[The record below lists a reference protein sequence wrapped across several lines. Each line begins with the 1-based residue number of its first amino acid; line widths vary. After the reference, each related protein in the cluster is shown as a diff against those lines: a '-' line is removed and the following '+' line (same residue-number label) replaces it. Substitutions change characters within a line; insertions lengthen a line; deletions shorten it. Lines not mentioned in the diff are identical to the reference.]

1 MRRGA
6 WSVVCLLVFGCVDE
20 GRPGE
25 TYIPGSGTG
34 DADDDSD
41 DDDNPDDDDAPDDDD
56 GGTSG
61 GPDDDDNGTTGDSDS
76 DPTDPTE
83 TSGEETTG
91 GDPLCYS
98 EPLDPD
104 ADVADIIGAYGG
116 ADWKDDL
123 IGAMER
129 RWPAGAYL
137 LDYQRNDSY
146 FNQFSDPN
154 SWTGMVNWLDTLVHE
169 ETHLF
174 NAYHAID
181 VGQNHALF
189 FTEDN
194 ILYLPPEQGFARSEI
209 MPLLT
214 PGAQN
219 GIYAPTYL
227 TGSQGD
233 RGFNALLDELNCY
246 ENEVPGLAVFG
257 EDFGGGVSLRDGSAA
272 FLYFMEM
279 YLRVAREDHPDFY
292 DWAQGQEVYVEAVK
306 TLWKRANFF
315 FEEVGDD
322 WPNLGIDD
330 AMYRAEAYR
339 AENIAEVEMFTG
351 VGLDDS
357 ACEIP

>member
-1 MRRGA
+1 MVA
-6 WSVVCLLVFGCVDE
+6 IAFLLAPGCGDE
-20 GRPGE
+20 TRPG
-25 TYIPGSGTG
+25 GSFVPDGGTD
-34 DADDDSD
+34 DADDDDDDTDDDEDADED
-41 DDDNPDDDDAPDDDD
+41 DDDEETSGSGPDDDDATTSDTDADPTLPDE
-56 GGTSG
+56 TSG
-61 GPDDDDNGTTGDSDS
+61 G
-76 DPTDPTE
+76 
-83 TSGEETTG
+83 ETTG
-91 GDPLCYS
+91 GDPLCYA

-104 ADVADIIGAYGG
+104 ADVADVVAAYGG

-123 IGAMER
+123 IEAMDR

-137 LDYQRNDSY
+137 LDYQRDDSY
-146 FNQFSDPN
+146 FGQFSDSN
-154 SWTGMVNWLDTLVHE
+154 SWTGMVGWLDTLVHE

-174 NAYHAID
+174 NAYHAQS
-181 VGQNHALF
+181 VGEMAAIY

-194 ILYLPPEQGFARSEI
+194 ILYLPPEQGFPRSEI

-306 TLWKRANFF
+306 TLWKRAHFF
-315 FEEVGDD
+315 YEEVGDD
-322 WPNLGIDD
+322 WPNLGIND
-330 AMYRAEAYR
+330 AMYRAEANKDENL
-339 AENIAEVEMFTG
+339 AELEMFTG

-357 ACEIP
+357 PCETP